1 MDLNKTTEFLKIHK
15 FNISNS
21 KQLNITLNKLYNRF
35 GLQKMI

>member
-1 MDLNKTTEFLKIHK
+1 MDLINNRIFKKIHK

-35 GLQKMI
+35 AHEK